1 MAGRKEDAMNR
12 APTKSGVRIAYE
24 PAGILRYAQDDNS
37 VVAVWVRT
45 TELEGFGEE
54 GFGVEVLPFQVGVE
68 EHGGVAD
75 EDAA

>member
-37 VVAVWVRT
+37 VVAVRVRT
-45 TELEGFGEE
+45 TELEGLGEQ
-54 GFGVEVLPFQVGVE
+54 GLLVEALLFEIGVE
-68 EHGGVAD
+68 EQGDVAD